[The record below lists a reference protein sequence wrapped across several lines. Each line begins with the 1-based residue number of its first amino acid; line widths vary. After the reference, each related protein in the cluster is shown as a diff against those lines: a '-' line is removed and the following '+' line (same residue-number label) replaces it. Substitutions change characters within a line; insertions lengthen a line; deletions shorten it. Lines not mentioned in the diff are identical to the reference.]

1 MRQEQKEY
9 EKDVEC
15 ILDGNKKNNE
25 PHFFFY
31 ADTDSDGHVST
42 DPDFTR

>member
-1 MRQEQKEY
+1 MGREETEY

-15 ILDGNKKNNE
+15 ILGGNKKNNE
-25 PHFFFY
+25 SYFFFS
-31 ADTDSDGHVST
+31 ADTDSGGHVPS